1 MFRYLG
7 LSTAYPELFQAVN
20 LILYNGLMGI
30 AVLAGLV
37 LILKR
42 LHSMGYSR
50 KQQIALSLFT
60 VFVAFP
66 AGYLGSH
73 AAGMFYQSVDSWSL
87 SVFIE
92 NAVSGDT
99 HTYHASIIAPAV
111 VLMLFFRVMG
121 YNTKE
126 LMDTILLYVPLGH
139 AIGRAACLLIGCCWG
154 RWIHPEFFGIYL
166 MRFPNPVPLYAILL
180 NIAIFLILRRLYENI
195 YAPSAHSRTYAGS
208 VAGAYLLL
216 YGAVRM
222 ALEIFRTNRKFFF
235 GLTQAQVVM
244 IGFVLLGGCILIW
257 IAWKNRGSAAHKTAP
272 ERELGRVLSMVGL
285 IAVYLVMFAGTFHF
299 RQMHVLPWPMTAAA
313 DPGAAWLSVL
323 YYFPYL
329 LFPVVSLFWVRAA
342 GFPVWTDFRWT
353 RFHPVLYAGLL
364 CSIGYSLYLL
374 VLIDPCIKGGAFW
387 LPVVTLSIMNATGE
401 EFAFRQAFFRVLK
414 KAGYGNFLTNGGQ
427 SLLYAIPHFVIG
439 GVSFGVFALV
449 YGFLLGLV
457 RLHTGSVTPC
467 VICHFLIDIGCIG
480 LPVMSC

>member
-7 LSTAYPELFQAVN
+7 LSTTYPEIFQTVN

-37 LILKR
+37 LILGR
-42 LHSMGYSR
+42 LDNLGYSR
-50 KQQIALSLFT
+50 KQQITLSLFT

-73 AAGMFYQSVDSWSL
+73 AAGMFYQHVDSWSL

-92 NAVSGDT
+92 NAVSGDS

-111 VLMLFFRVMG
+111 VLLVFFRVMR

-139 AIGRAACLLIGCCWG
+139 AIGRVACLLIGCCWG
-154 RWIHPEFFGIYL
+154 RWIHPEFFGVYL
-166 MRFPNPVPLYAILL
+166 TRFPNPVPLYAIFL
-180 NIAIFLILRRLYENI
+180 NIGIFFVLRRLYENI
-195 YAPSAHSRTYAGS
+195 YRSSAPNRAYGGI

-216 YGAVRM
+216 YGSVRM
-222 ALEIFRTNRKFFF
+222 ALEIFRTNRKFFL

-244 IGFVLLGGCILIW
+244 AVFVLFGGCILIR
-257 IAWKNRGSAAHKTAP
+257 IAWKNRRSPAHKTAP
-272 ERELGRVLSMVGL
+272 ERELGRVLSLVGL
-285 IAVYLVMFAGTFHF
+285 IAVYLVMLAGTFHL
-299 RQMHVLPWPMTAAA
+299 RKMHVLPWPMTAAA
-313 DPGAAWLSVL
+313 DLEAAWFSVL

-342 GFPVWTDFRWT
+342 GIPIWTDFRWI

-387 LPVVTLSIMNATGE
+387 LPVVILSIMNATGE

-414 KAGYGNFLTNGGQ
+414 KAGYGSLLTNGAQ
-427 SLLYAIPHFVIG
+427 SLLYALPHFVIG

-457 RLHTGSVTPC
+457 RIHTGSVTPC

-480 LPVMSC
+480 LPVLSC